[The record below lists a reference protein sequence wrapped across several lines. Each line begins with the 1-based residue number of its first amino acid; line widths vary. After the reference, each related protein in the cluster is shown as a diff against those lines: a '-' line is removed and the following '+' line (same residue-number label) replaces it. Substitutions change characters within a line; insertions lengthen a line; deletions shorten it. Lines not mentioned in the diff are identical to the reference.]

1 MTKKLSVVVVGA
13 HPDDCEE
20 WAGGVTIRYRE
31 SGHRVTYITTTN
43 GDAGHHAMNREDLR
57 KRRYEEMRKASK
69 CLDIEC
75 IAMDVHDGCL
85 EPTLEN
91 RLALIGLLRKCGPD
105 IIITHSLNDYHPDHR
120 YTVQLVSDTAYMLG
134 VPLCVP
140 DVPVVEKP
148 VVYCHISFMPQ
159 DNASTTVLVPV
170 DKQMDKKLL
179 AIHQYTSQMYEWLC
193 WVDGID
199 IETVPRDE
207 DGRLE
212 FLHRRWDVPWLK
224 ITESYREKISH
235 YLNAKAAGEIRYV
248 EAFTASSLGFPLTS
262 ANAKEYFPFSDALI
276 F

>member
-1 MTKKLSVVVVGA
+1 MAKKLNVVVVGA

-20 WAGGVTIRYRE
+20 WVGGLTIRYRE

-43 GDAGHHAMNREDLR
+43 GDAGHHAMNREETR
-57 KRRYEEMRKASK
+57 RHRYEESRKVAK
-69 CLDIEC
+69 CLDIEYVV
-75 IAMDVHDGCL
+75 MDVHDGCL

-91 RLALIGLLRKCGPD
+91 RLALISLLRKCDPD
-105 IIITHSLNDYHPDHR
+105 MIITHSLNDYHPDHR
-120 YTVQLVSDTAYMLG
+120 YTAQLVSDTAYMLN

-140 DVPVVEKP
+140 DVPIVKRP

-179 AIHQYTSQMYEWLC
+179 AIHQNTSQMYEWLC

-199 IETVPRDE
+199 LDTIAPDE
-207 DGRLE
+207 NGRLK
-212 FLHRRWDVPWLK
+212 FLRRQWDVPWLK
-224 ITESYREKISH
+224 ITESYREKIRYHLS
-235 YLNAKAAGEIRYV
+235 AEAARETRYI
-248 EAFTASSLGFPLTS
+248 EAFTASSLGFPLTP
-262 ANAKEYFPFSDALI
+262 ANAREYFPFSDALV